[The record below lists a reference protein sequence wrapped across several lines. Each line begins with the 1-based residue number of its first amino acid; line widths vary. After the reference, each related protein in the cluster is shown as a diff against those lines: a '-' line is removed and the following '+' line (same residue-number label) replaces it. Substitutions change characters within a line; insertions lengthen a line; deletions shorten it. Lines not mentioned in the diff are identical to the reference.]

1 MLQQVLHQ
9 VNLSFFQMTTFTFSN
24 CLFLSGVLAVIFAI
38 GGMVLWHL
46 ASVDEKYEA
55 KKIKVEENKQKK
67 RRT

>member
-1 MLQQVLHQ
+1 MLQQVLHK
-9 VNLSFFQMTTFTFSN
+9 VNFSFFQMTTFTFSN

-38 GGMVLWHL
+38 SGMVLWHL
-46 ASVDEKYEA
+46 ASVDEMYEA

>member
-9 VNLSFFQMTTFTFSN
+9 VNFSFIQMKFSN
-24 CLFLSGVLAVIFAI
+24 CLLSGVLAVIFAI

-55 KKIKVEENKQKK
+55 KKVKVEENKQKK